1 MAGLRGERGE
11 GRVKIKC
18 MGRGGGVG
26 IDKMKSLGNERL
38 VRALSSFSWT
48 ASADCEFPVVL
59 VVQGFRQISDNDSY
73 FRTVC
78 AAKQIQAIPSG
89 YWEWQRIQ
97 TVIYWEEGGAGNK
110 YVPLNTLCVLAEWYQ
125 SCSTCVGI
133 FHYDHHLELFS
144 FPLLEQPNIFGEQS
158 QLPYKVQQGFL

>member
-1 MAGLRGERGE
+1 MTNGWLKRRERE
-11 GRVKIKC
+11 RVRVKVKC
-18 MGRGGGVG
+18 TEGGL
-26 IDKMKSLGNERL
+26 DRMKSLGNEVLIRT
-38 VRALSSFSWT
+38 LSSSWT

-133 FHYDHHLELFS
+133 FQYDHHLELFS

-158 QLPYKVQQGFL
+158 QLPFKVQQGFL